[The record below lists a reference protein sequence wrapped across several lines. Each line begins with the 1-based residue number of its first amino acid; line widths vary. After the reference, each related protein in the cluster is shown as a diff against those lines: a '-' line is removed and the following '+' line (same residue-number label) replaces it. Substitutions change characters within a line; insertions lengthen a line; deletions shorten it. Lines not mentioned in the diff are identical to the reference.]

1 MSLAAP
7 VIATAVAA
15 RGLGVSYG
23 ATLAV
28 DDLDLDVAPGGW
40 LAIIGPNGAGK
51 TSVLRALAG
60 LVEHRGEL
68 WVGGR
73 PRSELAR
80 RQLARVVAYV
90 PQRPV
95 VPPDMSVFTYV
106 MLGRTP
112 YHGWLGAEGG
122 DDRRIVADA
131 LHRLDLDDLAGRPLA
146 AVSGGELQRAVLA
159 RAVAQRADVLL
170 LDEPTSA
177 LDLGHQ
183 QSALE
188 QVDRL
193 RCDHGLTIVSTLHDL
208 TLAGQFA
215 DQVVLLANGRA
226 VARGA
231 PGDVLTEEI
240 IATHY
245 GADVRVVT
253 GSDGEVWVLPVR
265 R

>member
-1 MSLAAP
+1 MTTAAP
-7 VIATAVAA
+7 LADAAVGL
-15 RGLGVSYG
+15 RGLRVSYG

-28 DDLDLDVAPGGW
+28 DDLDLDVPVGGW
-40 LAIIGPNGAGK
+40 LAVIGPNGAGK
-51 TSVLRALAG
+51 TSVLRAIAG
-60 LVEHRGEL
+60 LVDHTGEL
-68 WVGGR
+68 WLG
-73 PRSELAR
+73 AR
-80 RQLARVVAYV
+80 RRSSLGRRELARVVAYV

-95 VPPDMSVFTYV
+95 VPPDMTVFSYV

-112 YHGWLGAEGG
+112 YHGWLGAEGA
-122 DDRRIVADA
+122 DDRRIVGDA
-131 LHRLDLDDLAGRPLA
+131 LAGLDLVHLAGRPVA

-159 RAVAQRADVLL
+159 RAVAQRAEVLL

-193 RCDHGLTIVSTLHDL
+193 RRQHGLTIVSTMHDL

-215 DQVVLLANGRA
+215 DQVVLLAEGRA

-231 PGDVLTEEI
+231 PRQVLTEEV